1 MLAKNPLNST
11 LLINIFQ
18 AICAQHYHNF
28 GSIALKY
35 ASLACLWGIHGQNKN
50 VPKGCVLSEEE

>member
-1 MLAKNPLNST
+1 MLAKNHLNSS
-11 LLINIFQ
+11 LFINIFQ
-18 AICAQHYHNF
+18 GICAQCYHNF

-35 ASLACLWGIHGQNKN
+35 ANLTCLWGIHGQNKN